1 MTTETLFFS
10 VCPLTWK
17 MAVGAAPALVWSRA
31 DTWPPRPHSEQGGHL
46 EEGVHLEDGVH
57 LEEDGVHLG
66 DGVLQV
72 QVGLQV
78 ELLAPCANSGA
89 YLKHI

>member
-1 MTTETLFFS
+1 
-10 VCPLTWK
+10 

-46 EEGVHLEDGVH
+46 EEGVHLEKDGVH
-57 LEEDGVHLG
+57 LEKD
-66 DGVLQV
+66 QV
-72 QVGLQV
+72 QVGIQV

-89 YLKHI
+89 YLKHV